1 MSSRFTTV
9 IGLFFWLA
17 AVLLPIGTWSR
28 QLFGPLWGS
37 EVLWLGLIVAVYA
50 YVLFVERRSLSSI
63 GFRRLRWL
71 DIVLG
76 VVTSFLM
83 VVGII
88 LIWNVLF
95 PLLHLKMNVSEM
107 ASILNTPF
115 WYRFLTVTRAAV
127 AEETLFRGY
136 GIERISEWSGSRI
149 LAGVITWAAFTYA
162 HLRGWGWAHLLVAGF
177 AGLLL
182 TVLFVW
188 RRNLWANILAHWLTD
203 AAGFLLPH

>member
-9 IGLFFWLA
+9 IDLFFWSA

-71 DIVLG
+71 DIVLA
-76 VVTSFLM
+76 VVTGFLM

-88 LIWNVLF
+88 LI
-95 PLLHLKMNVSEM
+95 
-107 ASILNTPF
+107 
-115 WYRFLTVTRAAV
+115 
-127 AEETLFRGY
+127 
-136 GIERISEWSGSRI
+136 
-149 LAGVITWAAFTYA
+149 
-162 HLRGWGWAHLLVAGF
+162 
-177 AGLLL
+177 
-182 TVLFVW
+182 
-188 RRNLWANILAHWLTD
+188 
-203 AAGFLLPH
+203 